1 MARWC
6 SRWLLVGWLAAPA
19 AGAEPLAE
27 GAGPP
32 PLAAAPG
39 SATVRIRFVTEENL
53 DAVLAVYSS
62 AERRALPL
70 ATCHVACALRLP
82 PGEYHVAV
90 VKERPQRG
98 RVPLELREDRI
109 AVVYEHD
116 HSARRTGAAL
126 GLFGIP
132 ITLSG
137 LVLGGWGFLGLA
149 FCGFGGGHCDRNT
162 PMTAFGV
169 GFVAT
174 GVGSTTT
181 VYGWRLHSRGLLPS
195 LEVVPERAAP
205 RAAREGAESRA
216 SETAAG
222 SGARVTRAARPPV
235 IDVRAGAIPGV
246 GGVTLGVVARF

>member
-1 MARWC
+1 
-6 SRWLLVGWLAAPA
+6 LLVGWLAAPA

-162 PMTAFGV
+162 PMTAL
-169 GFVAT
+169 
-174 GVGSTTT
+174 GSASSPPGSGSPRPCTAGASTRA
-181 VYGWRLHSRGLLPS
+181 GCCHPSRSCRSERRL
-195 LEVVPERAAP
+195 V
-205 RAAREGAESRA
+205 AAREGASHAPAKPRPGRGRA
-216 SETAAG
+216 SREPR
-222 SGARVTRAARPPV
+222 ARR
-235 IDVRAGAIPGV
+235 
-246 GGVTLGVVARF
+246 